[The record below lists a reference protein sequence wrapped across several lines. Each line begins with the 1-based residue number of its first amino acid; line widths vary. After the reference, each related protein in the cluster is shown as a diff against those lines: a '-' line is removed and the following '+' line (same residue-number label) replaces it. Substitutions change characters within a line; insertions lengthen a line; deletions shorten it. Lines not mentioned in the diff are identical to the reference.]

1 VIFCRKGRLKT
12 AGALS
17 GAVGV
22 RRTTQERD
30 NPAAAVEQV
39 IHGLHGPL
47 GVLDPDG
54 SRQLG
59 GRPPVDEYRSSLSL
73 ETLKEPLVRQ
83 PGAADDRPVHP
94 LVFEGP
100 EDVLLASRVLGGKP
114 MLRPTE
120 SETVG
125 DRDRI
130 VNLSDGVFAIAITL
144 LVLDIQVP
152 DIPEKVVSS
161 QLPEALL
168 SLWPKYLGYFLSF
181 VGISAF
187 WLIHHS
193 IFRPIRSYDRT
204 LLYLN
209 FLFLMVVAFVP
220 FPTALL
226 GEYGDHQLPV
236 AIYAATLAVGRLL
249 LTAIHWYS
257 TRNDRLLDEPQD
269 PATVR
274 FFLRWGLTIP
284 AIFLL
289 SIGVS
294 FFSVGVAI
302 WTWLIMLVVDA
313 VVIRRRFR

>member
-1 VIFCRKGRLKT
+1 
-12 AGALS
+12 
-17 GAVGV
+17 
-22 RRTTQERD
+22 
-30 NPAAAVEQV
+30 
-39 IHGLHGPL
+39 
-47 GVLDPDG
+47 
-54 SRQLG
+54 
-59 GRPPVDEYRSSLSL
+59 
-73 ETLKEPLVRQ
+73 
-83 PGAADDRPVHP
+83 
-94 LVFEGP
+94 
-100 EDVLLASRVLGGKP
+100 
-114 MLRPTE
+114 MLRPRE

-130 VNLSDGVFAIAITL
+130 GNLSDGVFAIAITL

-257 TRNDRLLDEPQD
+257 TRRGDRLLKEAQD

-274 FFLRWGLTIP
+274 FFL
-284 AIFLL
+284 
-289 SIGVS
+289 
-294 FFSVGVAI
+294 
-302 WTWLIMLVVDA
+302 
-313 VVIRRRFR
+313 